1 MKVSLRTVQELSKIS
16 LPPTDELAELIN
28 MRLGGIEEIINL
40 NAKYKDARI
49 VRVIECEKHPDADR
63 LSICKID
70 DGGVVEDI
78 ERDENNLIQVV
89 CGAPNVRS
97 EMWAIWLPPKSIVPS
112 SFDEPEPFVLAARK
126 LRGVMSYGML
136 SAGDELALNSDHE
149 GIIEITDYDV
159 KSGVD
164 LYPGVSFADV
174 FGLNDTIIDIEN
186 KMFTHRPDLFGQ
198 LGVAREI
205 QAILQP
211 EVTGEL
217 VDQKII
223 AEDWFWNA
231 PQFES
236 VNDLDLTVFNE
247 AGQKTPRFMAVAMKN
262 VDVKPSPLW
271 LQCELVRLGSKPIN
285 NVVDVTNYIMLMTA
299 QPVHAYDYDKI
310 RGHKIGAR
318 MAKNGE
324 KVHLL
329 NDKIYE
335 LDETDIVIA
344 DEGGAVG
351 LAGVM
356 GGGDSEVSMET
367 KNIVLEVATF
377 DMYAIRKTSMKYGL
391 FTDAVTRFNKGQS
404 PLQNDRVMAKL
415 MELMTKFAGAI
426 QASDVFDDLSKEVD
440 RSTILGEQIIKTNF
454 INQRLGINLSSVQIV
469 NILRSA
475 NFAVYSSQGDDDE
488 LKITAP
494 FWRTDIEYPEDIVE
508 EVGRIYGF
516 DRLPR
521 ELPSRSIRATPKSEM
536 REFKKQLRDK
546 FSKMGT
552 NEVLTYSFVHEKTL
566 KNVMQDPAQA
576 FQLSNALSPDLQYY
590 RLSVL
595 PSLLDK
601 VHPNIKAGHDEFT
614 LFEIGKGHN
623 KTFDTD
629 SESLP
634 PEVQYLDAVYTSKK
648 SHSGAAYFRIQ
659 RMVEA
664 LANSFGIDLDFRQID
679 AENSDQSVAPF
690 DLKRSANVFTKL
702 KNQEIYLGVVGELKT
717 QVSRNFKLP
726 ECTAGATILID
737 EFLKV
742 VCESRETYVPLSRFP
757 STSRDISLK
766 TSAGEPFSSIKLF
779 IDNTL
784 DKHSKN
790 MTIKSELLT
799 IYQPQTDDQN
809 PEKTTT
815 FRLKFTDY
823 NKTLSDK
830 DINPVMKKIETLAN
844 QNGYK
849 IS

>member
-1 MKVSLRTVQELSKIS
+1 MKVSLRTVQELNKIS

-89 CGAPNVRS
+89 CGAPNVHS

-112 SFDEPEPFVLAARK
+112 SFDEEEPFVLAARK

-174 FGLNDTIIDIEN
+174 LGLNDTIIDIEN

-223 AEDWFWNA
+223 AEDWFWSI
-231 PQFES
+231 PKFES

-247 AGQKTPRFMAVAMKN
+247 AGEKTPRFMAVTMKD

-271 LQCELVRLGSKPIN
+271 LQCELIRLGGKPIN

-546 FSKMGT
+546 FSKMGA

-566 KNVMQDPAQA
+566 KNAMQDSAQA

-595 PSLLDK
+595 PSLIDK

-623 KTFDTD
+623 KTFGTD

-634 PEVQYLDAVYTSKK
+634 PEVQYLDAVYVSKK
-648 SHSGAAYFRIQ
+648 PHSDAAYFRIR
-659 RMVEA
+659 RMIET
-664 LANSFGIDLDFRQID
+664 LADGFGIDLDFRQID

-690 DLKRSANVFTKL
+690 DLKRSANVFTKID
-702 KNQEIYLGVVGELKT
+702 NQEIYLGVVGELKT

-726 ECTAGATILID
+726 EYTAGATILID
-737 EFLKV
+737 ELLKV
-742 VCESRETYVPLSRFP
+742 VRKSRETYVPLSRFP

-790 MTIKSELLT
+790 MTIESELLT